1 MGGGRHLRQRG
12 TLGLAHQAFQN
23 EEEGTGEV
31 SDEFIA
37 VYGHWDG
44 LAEPLRLGRLYTH
57 RAAAR
62 EVFEYEFEREVLER
76 PDMAGLKLDPR
87 LSQFAGRQYPPQGQI
102 TFGAFADASPD
113 RWGRALLRRRLE
125 RAQRAGR
132 ADPKARLYE
141 SDYLLGVHD
150 RYRAGALRFRRND
163 AGPFLDDQH
172 DIAAPP
178 FVQLRVLEAA
188 SLALERDENNT
199 ASEADEWLRM
209 LIAPGGSLGGARP
222 KASVVDPTGHLW
234 IAKFP
239 SVRDDCDVGAWE
251 MVVHTLAKACGLNV
265 PDALVRRFGSA
276 HHTFLV
282 KRFDR
287 TAQGRRRHFAS
298 AMNLTGH
305 QDGDDASTGASYLEI
320 AQVLMTDG
328 ASTDADL
335 RELWSRIVFN
345 LLVSNTDDHLRN
357 HGFVLEPGRGWRLS
371 PAFDMN
377 PVPHAHGLKLNISE
391 ADNAMDLELAR
402 SVALYFRLS
411 ATEAM
416 DIINRQQQ
424 VVAQWRTIADSLGI
438 SALQQRRL
446 ADAFLLVESRI

>member
-1 MGGGRHLRQRG
+1 M
-12 TLGLAHQAFQN
+12 N
-23 EEEGTGEV
+23 
-31 SDEFIA
+31 DEFVGIYA
-37 VYGHWDG
+37 HWDG
-44 LAEPLRLGRLYTH
+44 LGEPLRLGRLYSH

-62 EVFEYEFEREVLER
+62 EVFEYEFDADALAR
-76 PDMAGLKLDPR
+76 PDTAGLKLDPR
-87 LSQFAGRQYPPQGQI
+87 LGWFTGRQYPPAGQD
-102 TFGAFADASPD
+102 TFGVFADASPD
-113 RWGRALLRRRLE
+113 RWGRVLMRRRLE
-125 RAQRAGR
+125 RAQRAGQI
-132 ADPKARLYE
+132 DPKTRLYE

-150 RYRAGALRFRRND
+150 MYRAGALRFRRSD
-163 AGPFLDDQH
+163 EGPFLDDQN

-178 FVQLRVLEAA
+178 FVQLRALEAA

-222 KASVVDPTGHLW
+222 KASVIDPNGHLW

-239 SVRDDCDVGAWE
+239 SVRDEFDVGAWE
-251 MVVHTLAKACGLNV
+251 MVVYTLAKACGLDV
-265 PDALVRRFGSA
+265 PDALVRRFNSA
-276 HHTFLV
+276 YHTFLV

-287 TAQGRRRHFAS
+287 TSVGRRRHFAS

-328 ASTDADL
+328 ARTDADL
-335 RELWSRIVFN
+335 RELWSRVVFN
-345 LLVSNTDDHLRN
+345 QLVSNTDDHLRN
-357 HGFVLEPGRGWRLS
+357 HGFLLEPGRGWALS

-402 SVALYFRLS
+402 SVAPYFRVS
-411 ATEAM
+411 VEQAEE
-416 DIINRQQQ
+416 IISNQIH
-424 VVAQWRTIADSLGI
+424 VVSQWRMIANSLAI
-438 SALQQRRL
+438 PAREQQRMEAAFCL
-446 ADAFLLVESRI
+446 AVRA

>member
-1 MGGGRHLRQRG
+1 MSNDL
-12 TLGLAHQAFQN
+12 
-23 EEEGTGEV
+23 
-31 SDEFIA
+31 IA
-37 VYGHWDG
+37 VYGDWDG
-44 LAEPLRLGRLYTH
+44 LAEPLRLGRLYTRPAGVH
-57 RAAAR
+57 
-62 EVFEYEFEREVLER
+62 EVFEYEFGDEVLNRREIR
-76 PDMAGLKLDPR
+76 GLKLDPR
-87 LSQFAGRQYPPQGQI
+87 LGWYAGRQYPPQGQE
-102 TFGAFADASPD
+102 TFGAFSDASPD
-113 RWGRALLRRRLE
+113 RWGRLLMRRRLE

-132 ADPKARLYE
+132 ADPKARLHE
-141 SDYLLGVHD
+141 SDYLMGVHD
-150 RYRAGALRFRRND
+150 AYRVGALRFRRND
-163 AGPFLDDQH
+163 EGPFLDDHH
-172 DIAAPP
+172 DTAAPP
-178 FVQLRVLEAA
+178 FVQLRALETA
-188 SLALERDENNT
+188 SLALERDKDNV

-239 SVRDDCDVGAWE
+239 SVRDDYDVGAWE
-251 MVVHTLAKACGLNV
+251 MVAYTLAKACGLDV
-265 PDALVRRFGSA
+265 PNALIRRFGSA

-320 AQVLMTDG
+320 ARVLMTDG

-357 HGFVLEPGRGWRLS
+357 HGFLLEPERGWALS

-377 PVPHAHGLKLNISE
+377 PVAHANGLKLNITE

-402 SVALYFRLS
+402 SVAHYFRVS
-411 ATEAM
+411 VEQAEE
-416 DIINRQQQ
+416 IISNQIQ
-424 VVAQWRTIADSLGI
+424 VVAQWRTIADSLTI
-438 SALQQRRL
+438 PAREQRQMEAAFRL
-446 ADAFLLVESRI
+446 AVRA